1 MTNLQPESVSRETL
15 MSKYFPGQEDAIRA
29 YAEFLTTAGIE
40 RGLIGPREGER
51 IWERHIFNCLP
62 VTQLLP
68 QGASLF
74 DIGSGA
80 GLPGI
85 VIALARPDLKVTLIE
100 PLERRVEFL
109 NEAVAA
115 IAAGGVEIEV
125 IRGRAQ
131 DVKKSADFVTAR
143 AVAPMEKL
151 KKMSWHMV
159 KTGGS
164 LLAMKGESAANEMV
178 GIKGAELHEIK
189 LEGIE
194 LGRVI
199 SVRKGSLISAE
210 ISAWLIHVKQAI
222 ARARQRSSASGG

>member
-1 MTNLQPESVSRETL
+1 MENLQPESVSRETL
-15 MSKYFPGQEDAIRA
+15 PNSTLIAKYFPGQEQAIQR
-29 YAEFLTTAGIE
+29 YADFLVSAGIE

-51 IWERHIFNCLP
+51 IWDRHIFNCLP
-62 VTQLLP
+62 ITQLLP
-68 QGASLF
+68 EGASLF

-100 PLERRVEFL
+100 PLERRVDFL
-109 NEAVAA
+109 KEAVDA
-115 IAAGGVEIEV
+115 ISDGSIEIEV

-143 AVAPMEKL
+143 AVAPLEKL

-164 LLAMKGESAANEMV
+164 LLAMKGESAATEMV
-178 GIKGAELHEIK
+178 GVKGAELHEIK

-194 LGRVI
+194 VGRII
-199 SVRKGSLISAE
+199 SVRKGA
-210 ISAWLIHVKQAI
+210 
-222 ARARQRSSASGG
+222 

>member
-1 MTNLQPESVSRETL
+1 MTNLQPESDPSEVSRETFI
-15 MSKYFPGQEDAIRA
+15 SRYFPGQEDAIRA

-199 SVRKGSLISAE
+199 SVRKGSLISA
-210 ISAWLIHVKQAI
+210 
-222 ARARQRSSASGG
+222 

>member
-1 MTNLQPESVSRETL
+1 MENLQPESVSSERVSRETL
-15 MSKYFPGQEDAIRA
+15 IVKYFPGQERSIQAF
-29 YAEFLTTAGIE
+29 AEFLTGAGIE

-51 IWERHIFNCLP
+51 IWDRHIFNCLP

-68 QGASLF
+68 NGASLF

-85 VIALARPDLKVTLIE
+85 VIALARPDLQVTLIE

-115 IAAGGVEIEV
+115 IPDLPFPIQV

-143 AVAPMEKL
+143 AVAPLEKL

-164 LLAMKGESAANEMV
+164 LLAMKGESAASEMV
-178 GIKGAELHEIK
+178 GVKGAELHEIK
-189 LEGIE
+189 LDGIE
-194 LGRVI
+194 LGRII
-199 SVRKGSLISAE
+199 SIRKGA
-210 ISAWLIHVKQAI
+210 
-222 ARARQRSSASGG
+222 

>member
-1 MTNLQPESVSRETL
+1 MSESSVSRETL
-15 MSKYFPGQEDAIRA
+15 IERYFPERLTEIAA
-29 YAEFLTTAGIE
+29 YAQFLATAGIE

-62 VTQLLP
+62 VTQLIP

-85 VIALARPDLKVTLIE
+85 VIALARPDLTVTLIE
-100 PLERRVEFL
+100 PLERRVAFL
-109 NEAVAA
+109 NEAVD
-115 IAAGGVEIEV
+115 GLNIEV

-143 AVAPMEKL
+143 AVAPLEKL

-164 LLAMKGESAANEMV
+164 LLAMKGEGASAEMEGV
-178 GIKGAELHEIK
+178 TGATLHEITV
-189 LEGIE
+189 EGIG
-194 LGRVI
+194 LGRIVSI
-199 SVRKGSLISAE
+199 KKGA
-210 ISAWLIHVKQAI
+210 
-222 ARARQRSSASGG
+222 

>member
-1 MTNLQPESVSRETL
+1 MTNLQPESVSRET
-15 MSKYFPGQEDAIRA
+15 SIQKYFPGQEDAIRA

-143 AVAPMEKL
+143 AVAPMDKL
-151 KKMSWHMV
+151 KKMCWHMV

-178 GIKGAELHEIK
+178 GVKGAELHEIK

-199 SVRKGSLISAE
+199 SVRKGSLISA
-210 ISAWLIHVKQAI
+210 
-222 ARARQRSSASGG
+222 

>member
-1 MTNLQPESVSRETL
+1 MSASDVSRETL
-15 MSKYFPGQEDAIRA
+15 IERYFPERLDEIAA
-29 YAEFLTTAGIE
+29 YAHFLTTAGIE

-85 VIALARPDLKVTLIE
+85 VIALARPDLSVTLIE
-100 PLERRVEFL
+100 PLERRVAFL
-109 NEAVAA
+109 TEAVDGLNLP
-115 IAAGGVEIEV
+115 INNIEV
-125 IRGRAQ
+125 LRGRAQ

-143 AVAPMEKL
+143 AVAPLEKL

-164 LLAMKGESAANEMV
+164 LLAMKGESASAEMEGV
-178 GIKGAELHEIK
+178 KGATLHEIT

-194 LGRVI
+194 LGRIVAI
-199 SVRKGSLISAE
+199 KKGA
-210 ISAWLIHVKQAI
+210 
-222 ARARQRSSASGG
+222 

>member
-1 MTNLQPESVSRETL
+1 MPASDVSRETL
-15 MSKYFPGQEDAIRA
+15 IERYFPERLDEIAT
-29 YAEFLTTAGIE
+29 YAHFLTTAGIE

-85 VIALARPDLKVTLIE
+85 VIALARPDLSVTLIE
-100 PLERRVEFL
+100 PLERRVSFL
-109 NEAVAA
+109 TEAVE
-115 IAAGGVEIEV
+115 GLNIEV

-143 AVAPMEKL
+143 AVAPLEKL

-164 LLAMKGESAANEMV
+164 LLAMKGESASSEMEGV
-178 GIKGAELHEIK
+178 KGATLHEIT

-194 LGRVI
+194 LGRIVAI
-199 SVRKGSLISAE
+199 KKGA
-210 ISAWLIHVKQAI
+210 
-222 ARARQRSSASGG
+222 

>member
-1 MTNLQPESVSRETL
+1 MENLQPESVSRETL
-15 MSKYFPGQEDAIRA
+15 IAKYFPGQEGSIQAF
-29 YAEFLTTAGIE
+29 AEFLVGAGIE

-51 IWERHIFNCLP
+51 IWDRHIFNCLP

-68 QGASLF
+68 SGASLF

-85 VIALARPDLKVTLIE
+85 VIALARPDLQVTLIE

-115 IAAGGVEIEV
+115 IPDLPFPIQVL
-125 IRGRAQ
+125 RGRAQ

-143 AVAPMEKL
+143 AVAPLEKL

-164 LLAMKGESAANEMV
+164 LLAMKGESAPSEMV
-178 GIKGAELHEIK
+178 GVKGAELHEIK

-194 LGRVI
+194 LGRII
-199 SVRKGSLISAE
+199 SVGKGA
-210 ISAWLIHVKQAI
+210 
-222 ARARQRSSASGG
+222 

>member
-1 MTNLQPESVSRETL
+1 MSASDVSRETL
-15 MSKYFPGQEDAIRA
+15 IERYFPERLEEIAA
-29 YAEFLTTAGIE
+29 YAHFLTTAGIE

-85 VIALARPDLKVTLIE
+85 VIALARPDLSVTLIE
-100 PLERRVEFL
+100 PLERRVAFL
-109 NEAVAA
+109 NEAVEGLNLK
-115 IAAGGVEIEV
+115 INNMEV

-143 AVAPMEKL
+143 AVAPLEKL

-164 LLAMKGESAANEMV
+164 LLAMKGESASSEMEGV
-178 GIKGAELHEIK
+178 KGATLHEIT
-189 LEGIE
+189 LEGIG
-194 LGRVI
+194 LGRIVAI
-199 SVRKGSLISAE
+199 KKGA
-210 ISAWLIHVKQAI
+210 
-222 ARARQRSSASGG
+222 

>member
-1 MTNLQPESVSRETL
+1 MEQSVAGLVGR
-15 MSKYFPGQEDAIRA
+15 YFPERQAEIRA
-29 YAEFLTTAGIE
+29 FAEFLATAGIE

-62 VTQLLP
+62 VTELIP

-109 NEAVAA
+109 KEAT
-115 IAAGGVEIEV
+115 AGTDIQV

-131 DVKKSADFVTAR
+131 DVKKTADYVTAR
-143 AVAPMEKL
+143 AVAPLEKL

-159 KTGGS
+159 KTGGA
-164 LLAMKGESAANEMV
+164 LLAMKGESAATEMV
-178 GIKGAELHEIK
+178 GVKNAVLHEIN
-189 LEGIE
+189 LEGVG
-194 LGRVI
+194 LGRIVEL
-199 SVRKGSLISAE
+199 RKPA
-210 ISAWLIHVKQAI
+210 
-222 ARARQRSSASGG
+222 

>member
-1 MTNLQPESVSRETL
+1 MEQSVEGLVGR
-15 MSKYFPGQEDAIRA
+15 YFPERQEEIRA
-29 YAEFLTTAGIE
+29 FAQFLTTAGIE

-68 QGASLF
+68 QNASLF

-109 NEAVAA
+109 KEATE
-115 IAAGGVEIEV
+115 GLDIEV

-131 DVKKSADFVTAR
+131 DVKKSAEYVTAR
-143 AVAPMEKL
+143 AVAPLEKL
-151 KKMSWHMV
+151 KKISWHMV

-164 LLAMKGESAANEMV
+164 LLAMKGESAASEMV
-178 GIKGAELHEIK
+178 GVKGAQLHEIK
-189 LEGIE
+189 LEGVE

-199 SVRKGSLISAE
+199 SIRKGA
-210 ISAWLIHVKQAI
+210 
-222 ARARQRSSASGG
+222 

>member
-1 MTNLQPESVSRETL
+1 MAEAVSRETL
-15 MSKYFPGQEDAIRA
+15 IERYFPSSKAEILA

-51 IWERHIFNCLP
+51 IWDRHIFNCLP

-68 QGASLF
+68 EGASLF

-109 NEAVAA
+109 REAT
-115 IAAGGVEIEV
+115 AGTSIEV

-143 AVAPMEKL
+143 AVAPLEKL

-164 LLAMKGESAANEMV
+164 LLAMKGESAAVEMEGV
-178 GIKGAELHEIK
+178 KGATLHEIT
-189 LEGIE
+189 LDGIE
-194 LGRVI
+194 LGRIVAI
-199 SVRKGSLISAE
+199 KKGA
-210 ISAWLIHVKQAI
+210 
-222 ARARQRSSASGG
+222 

>member
-1 MTNLQPESVSRETL
+1 MENLQPESVSRETL
-15 MSKYFPGQEDAIRA
+15 IAKYFPGQEGSIQAF
-29 YAEFLTTAGIE
+29 AEFLVGAGIE

-51 IWERHIFNCLP
+51 IWDRHIFNCLP

-68 QGASLF
+68 KGASLF

-85 VIALARPDLKVTLIE
+85 VIALARPDLQVTLIE

-115 IAAGGVEIEV
+115 IPDLPFPIQVL
-125 IRGRAQ
+125 RGRAQ

-143 AVAPMEKL
+143 AVAPLEKL
-151 KKMSWHMV
+151 TKMSWHMV

-164 LLAMKGESAANEMV
+164 LLAMKGESAASEMV
-178 GIKGAELHEIK
+178 GVKGAELHEIK

-194 LGRVI
+194 LGRII
-199 SVRKGSLISAE
+199 SVGKGA
-210 ISAWLIHVKQAI
+210 
-222 ARARQRSSASGG
+222 

>member
-15 MSKYFPGQEDAIRA
+15 ADSTLINKYFPGQEDAIRA
-29 YAEFLTTAGIE
+29 YTEFLTTAGIE

-62 VTQLLP
+62 ITQLLP
-68 QGASLF
+68 IGASLF

-115 IAAGGVEIEV
+115 IAASGVEIQV

-164 LLAMKGESAANEMV
+164 LLAIKGESAANEMV

-199 SVRKGSLISAE
+199 SVRKGSVISA
-210 ISAWLIHVKQAI
+210 
-222 ARARQRSSASGG
+222 

>member
-1 MTNLQPESVSRETL
+1 MEQSVEGLVGR
-15 MSKYFPGQEDAIRA
+15 YFPERQEEIRA
-29 YAEFLTTAGIE
+29 FAQFLTTAGIE

-68 QGASLF
+68 QNASLF

-109 NEAVAA
+109 KEATE
-115 IAAGGVEIEV
+115 GLGIEV

-131 DVKKSADFVTAR
+131 DVKKSAEYVTAR
-143 AVAPMEKL
+143 AVAPLEKL
-151 KKMSWHMV
+151 KKISWHMV
-159 KTGGS
+159 KTGGA
-164 LLAMKGESAANEMV
+164 LLAMKGESAAAEMV
-178 GIKGAELHEIK
+178 GVKNALLHEIE
-189 LEGIE
+189 LEGIG
-194 LGRVI
+194 LGRIVEL
-199 SVRKGSLISAE
+199 RKPS
-210 ISAWLIHVKQAI
+210 
-222 ARARQRSSASGG
+222 

>member
-1 MTNLQPESVSRETL
+1 MENLQPESVSSEGVSRETVSQEAL
-15 MSKYFPGQEDAIRA
+15 IAKYFPGQEGSIRA
-29 YAEFLTTAGIE
+29 FAQFLVTAGIE

-51 IWERHIFNCLP
+51 IWDRHIFNCLP
-62 VTQLLP
+62 ITELLP

-85 VIALARPDLKVTLIE
+85 VIALARPDLQVTLIE

-115 IAAGGVEIEV
+115 IPDLPFPIQVL
-125 IRGRAQ
+125 RGRAQ
-131 DVKKSADFVTAR
+131 DIKKSADFVTAR

-199 SVRKGSLISAE
+199 SVRKGSVISA
-210 ISAWLIHVKQAI
+210 
-222 ARARQRSSASGG
+222 

>member
-1 MTNLQPESVSRETL
+1 MEQSVEGLVGR
-15 MSKYFPGQEDAIRA
+15 YFPERQEEIRA
-29 YAEFLTTAGIE
+29 FAQFLTTAGIE

-68 QGASLF
+68 QNASLF

-109 NEAVAA
+109 KEATE
-115 IAAGGVEIEV
+115 GLGIEV

-131 DVKKSADFVTAR
+131 DVKKSADYVTAR
-143 AVAPMEKL
+143 AVAPLEKL
-151 KKMSWHMV
+151 KKISWHMV
-159 KTGGS
+159 KTGGA
-164 LLAMKGESAANEMV
+164 LLAMKGESAATEMV
-178 GIKGAELHEIK
+178 GVKNAVLHEIE
-189 LEGIE
+189 LEGIG
-194 LGRVI
+194 LGRIVEL
-199 SVRKGSLISAE
+199 RK
-210 ISAWLIHVKQAI
+210 
-222 ARARQRSSASGG
+222 SS

>member
-1 MTNLQPESVSRETL
+1 MSPSDVSRETL
-15 MSKYFPGQEDAIRA
+15 IERYFPERLDEIAA
-29 YAEFLTTAGIE
+29 YAHFLTTAGIE

-85 VIALARPDLKVTLIE
+85 VIALARPDLSVTLIE
-100 PLERRVEFL
+100 PLERRVAFL
-109 NEAVAA
+109 NEAVDGLNLK
-115 IAAGGVEIEV
+115 INNMEV

-143 AVAPMEKL
+143 AVAPLEKL

-164 LLAMKGESAANEMV
+164 LLAMKGESASSEMEGV
-178 GIKGAELHEIK
+178 KGATLHEIT
-189 LEGIE
+189 LDGIG
-194 LGRVI
+194 LGRIVAI
-199 SVRKGSLISAE
+199 KKGA
-210 ISAWLIHVKQAI
+210 
-222 ARARQRSSASGG
+222 

>member
-1 MTNLQPESVSRETL
+1 MTNLQPESDPSQVSRETYIT
-15 MSKYFPGQEDAIRA
+15 KYFPGQEEAIRA

-115 IAAGGVEIEV
+115 IAAGGVEITV

-151 KKMSWHMV
+151 KKISWHMV

-199 SVRKGSLISAE
+199 SVRKGSALSA
-210 ISAWLIHVKQAI
+210 
-222 ARARQRSSASGG
+222 

>member
-1 MTNLQPESVSRETL
+1 MEQSVEGLVGR
-15 MSKYFPGQEDAIRA
+15 YFPERIQQIHT
-29 YAEFLTTAGIE
+29 YAEFLASAGIE
-40 RGLIGPREGER
+40 RGLIGPREGDR
-51 IWERHIFNCLP
+51 IWDRHIFNCLP

-109 NEAVAA
+109 KEAT
-115 IAAGGVEIEV
+115 AGLEIEV

-143 AVAPMEKL
+143 AVAPLEKL

-159 KTGGS
+159 KTGGA
-164 LLAMKGESAANEMV
+164 LLAMKGESAATEMEGV
-178 GIKGAELHEIK
+178 KNAKLHEIE
-189 LEGIE
+189 LEGIG
-194 LGRVI
+194 LGRIVEL
-199 SVRKGSLISAE
+199 RKGA
-210 ISAWLIHVKQAI
+210 
-222 ARARQRSSASGG
+222 

>member
-1 MTNLQPESVSRETL
+1 MENLQPELVPRETL
-15 MSKYFPGQEDAIRA
+15 IAKYFPGQEGSIQAF
-29 YAEFLTTAGIE
+29 AEFLVGAGIE

-51 IWERHIFNCLP
+51 IWDRHIFNCLP
-62 VTQLLP
+62 ITQLIP
-68 QGASLF
+68 NGASLF

-80 GLPGI
+80 GLPGV
-85 VIALARPDLKVTLIE
+85 VIALARPDLQVTLIE

-115 IAAGGVEIEV
+115 IPNLAFPIQV

-143 AVAPMEKL
+143 AVAPLEKL
-151 KKMSWHMV
+151 KKISWHMV

-164 LLAMKGESAANEMV
+164 LLAMKGESAATEMV

-189 LEGIE
+189 LDGIE
-194 LGRVI
+194 LGRII
-199 SVRKGSLISAE
+199 SIRKGA
-210 ISAWLIHVKQAI
+210 
-222 ARARQRSSASGG
+222 

>member
-1 MTNLQPESVSRETL
+1 MTNLQPESVSRETNI
-15 MSKYFPGQEDAIRA
+15 KQYFPGQKDAIRA

-68 QGASLF
+68 IGASLF

-151 KKMSWHMV
+151 KKISWHMV

-189 LEGIE
+189 LEGLE

-199 SVRKGSLISAE
+199 SVRKGSVISA
-210 ISAWLIHVKQAI
+210 
-222 ARARQRSSASGG
+222 

>member
-15 MSKYFPGQEDAIRA
+15 LTQYFPGQEDAIRA

-68 QGASLF
+68 EGASLF

-159 KTGGS
+159 KIGGS

-199 SVRKGSLISAE
+199 SVRKGSLISA
-210 ISAWLIHVKQAI
+210 
-222 ARARQRSSASGG
+222 